1 MRLKKFVQHI
11 IGKIKFEFYH
21 FGGSGSSSLVNVG
34 MISSPVSNLIGMILS
49 LTEFDGSGKILIDG
63 WFCVAD
69 VVGVGVPVVDVDVF
83 GRSKSSSWV

>member
-1 MRLKKFVQHI
+1 
-11 IGKIKFEFYH
+11 
-21 FGGSGSSSLVNVG
+21 
-34 MISSPVSNLIGMILS
+34 MISSPVSNLMGMILS

-69 VVGVGVPVVDVDVF
+69 VVGVGVGVPVVDVDVF